1 MLFRDPSQN
10 GLLTQVSTADGCFD
24 AKQLY
29 GLHLTLGP
37 CLCEHVNVDV
47 HNCECMQPHIVH
59 HCARVCVCVYV
70 CVHIG
75 VRVSQRAW
83 CLGMVSGHGIVCRR
97 AWTVNIPSSDNY
109 FPPKYVSLHISNTF
123 AATC

>member
-47 HNCECMQPHIVH
+47 HNCECMQPHIVYH
-59 HCARVCVCVYV
+59 CVCVFTLVFVY
-70 CVHIG
+70 H
-75 VRVSQRAW
+75 SALAAW
-83 CLGMVSGHGIVCRR
+83 EWSVVMELCASEPGQ
-97 AWTVNIPSSDNY
+97 
-109 FPPKYVSLHISNTF
+109 
-123 AATC
+123 